1 MMDILLGDQADTW
14 FRKYRSKYMNVLL
27 SFKRKGLGK
36 KQDHSIPNYTIE
48 GHKYPREP
56 LT

>member
-14 FRKYRSKYMNVLL
+14 FRKYHSKYMNVLL

-48 GHKYPREP
+48 GHKYPQNP
-56 LT
+56 